1 MMYCNRVRETTEPRR
16 TRHDLPLRAAVILA
30 SCVLGCGPDRAVDS
44 TDAGSPGVAEF
55 APGQGSVHG
64 YIDANVGTAA
74 PAAFGLPDAA
84 VQLRRVSDGLLTA
97 SVTTDVHGGFI
108 ASKVPAGTYT
118 ICLAAAAGFSP
129 SCSQTSFVVTTG
141 KIAYPAHAVF
151 SPLRFVVFGRVR
163 LADGSDVR
171 YENDEFGTEVN
182 VRVRALLPDGT
193 LVAGPVRAN
202 GRGEYVLGQV
212 PAKAG
217 LRIIAQSEAVS
228 AQATISSDAAATRV
242 DLVLANRRPVVDE
255 INALQGGVGVR
266 HVAAGSTVRVEVRA
280 SDPDGQALHYRWL
293 APGGSCAAV
302 DAPATDCTM
311 PGALGTQSI
320 YVQISDGVGQYAVG
334 RVRVAIG
341 EAISLFSGK
350 VVTDGGAAVPGAEI
364 RLNGKITSSDAR
376 GGFALQISEGN
387 RYVLTIKKDGFQLIS
402 KVFQTE
408 QVGATYQ
415 LLRAS
420 TVVIDPTV
428 DNTIVLRVPK
438 SRSTG
443 GQEGGYKDA
452 SVVLKARSIVDAA
465 GNVVTTPVT
474 TYGSRFD
481 HLFDPYGRMPG
492 DSGAVESSGRDVSL
506 VSFGAIELNLRGAA
520 GEKYNLAPNMPADVT
535 YPVHSSQLAS
545 APATIPLW
553 YYNETTGLW
562 EEDGTATLV
571 SGSYLAKAKHFS
583 AINVDLKKSNAT
595 CLKIVVDQ
603 TTLTVPFKIRLS
615 IPGSPVVER
624 TVTDNVSAIVR
635 LPPNVASSTIVVLD
649 STNTPIPLSQR
660 TFSTGDVLPDGTNLS
675 LPAPY
680 NVCITPP
687 SPPVTLTID
696 LPQNPNPFW
705 LTRKINPGASD
716 VQRSAYADAYY
727 TAIAADATLDA
738 WKTRNGFTPGD
749 DASAFYFNA
758 GDLEF
763 GRSMHMKHRS
773 DGGIAY
779 YVTNFADADKAFGGL
794 AADVIA
800 TVAMEYSKFPQVAA
814 GAPKFTK
821 FYVFDKAGNRVN
833 KAELDNRGDKYVP
846 GLCVVCHGGTL
857 PPDIATA
864 SPPGNT
870 DSRFIPFDLKSFD
883 SSPLAPGF
891 PALLQRPA
899 QEENFRK
906 LNEGVYLNTSATDAQ
921 KALIEAWYDPNVSNV
936 GQVQQDGIA
945 NIPFNWT
952 ASSGI
957 ATATDSQ
964 FYYDVVR
971 PSCRSCH
978 ASRGP
983 GLDFGDPA
991 AFMGSG
997 ASFAV
1002 CTGGYMPQSFVTWR
1016 NFWHSQSPHQ
1026 PTRMEQYFG
1035 LAAGSCTGP

>member
-44 TDAGSPGVAEF
+44 PDAGSPGVAEF

-64 YIDANVGTAA
+64 YIDANVGTVA

-84 VQLRRVSDGLLTA
+84 VQLRRVSDGLLTT

-129 SCSQTSFVVTTG
+129 SCSQSSFVVTTG

-242 DLVLANRRPVVDE
+242 DLVLANRRPVVTE

-320 YVQISDGVGQYAVG
+320 YVQVSDGVGQYAVG

-443 GQEGGYKDA
+443 GQDGRSLQLVVGPGEEHHVQRLVHVITSSSEGRRRRTRGPSSRP
-452 SVVLKARSIVDAA
+452 SVR
-465 GNVVTTPVT
+465 VV
-474 TYGSRFD
+474 
-481 HLFDPYGRMPG
+481 
-492 DSGAVESSGRDVSL
+492 SGAAR
-506 VSFGAIELNLRGAA
+506 
-520 GEKYNLAPNMPADVT
+520 
-535 YPVHSSQLAS
+535 
-545 APATIPLW
+545 
-553 YYNETTGLW
+553 
-562 EEDGTATLV
+562 
-571 SGSYLAKAKHFS
+571 
-583 AINVDLKKSNAT
+583 
-595 CLKIVVDQ
+595 
-603 TTLTVPFKIRLS
+603 VPR
-615 IPGSPVVER
+615 
-624 TVTDNVSAIVR
+624 A
-635 LPPNVASSTIVVLD
+635 
-649 STNTPIPLSQR
+649 
-660 TFSTGDVLPDGTNLS
+660 
-675 LPAPY
+675 
-680 NVCITPP
+680 
-687 SPPVTLTID
+687 
-696 LPQNPNPFW
+696 
-705 LTRKINPGASD
+705 
-716 VQRSAYADAYY
+716 
-727 TAIAADATLDA
+727 
-738 WKTRNGFTPGD
+738 
-749 DASAFYFNA
+749 
-758 GDLEF
+758 
-763 GRSMHMKHRS
+763 
-773 DGGIAY
+773 
-779 YVTNFADADKAFGGL
+779 
-794 AADVIA
+794 
-800 TVAMEYSKFPQVAA
+800 
-814 GAPKFTK
+814 
-821 FYVFDKAGNRVN
+821 
-833 KAELDNRGDKYVP
+833 
-846 GLCVVCHGGTL
+846 
-857 PPDIATA
+857 
-864 SPPGNT
+864 
-870 DSRFIPFDLKSFD
+870 
-883 SSPLAPGF
+883 
-891 PALLQRPA
+891 
-899 QEENFRK
+899 
-906 LNEGVYLNTSATDAQ
+906 
-921 KALIEAWYDPNVSNV
+921 
-936 GQVQQDGIA
+936 
-945 NIPFNWT
+945 
-952 ASSGI
+952 
-957 ATATDSQ
+957 
-964 FYYDVVR
+964 
-971 PSCRSCH
+971 
-978 ASRGP
+978 
-983 GLDFGDPA
+983 
-991 AFMGSG
+991 
-997 ASFAV
+997 
-1002 CTGGYMPQSFVTWR
+1002 
-1016 NFWHSQSPHQ
+1016 
-1026 PTRMEQYFG
+1026 
-1035 LAAGSCTGP
+1035 